1 MTAPRQRVTPTAALV
16 LRADAPREQWL
27 TARRELIGSSDV
39 ADIVGVGYNSARH
52 VYYQKRGDLPLDEE
66 IGEAALW
73 GNLHEETVARE
84 WARRNHS
91 AVQRVGLVANLERP
105 WMGATLDRRV
115 PAGLC
120 PLDRNPPPEVDGNRY
135 PLASRGARCCLEVK
149 TRNAYVAGKWL
160 RGVPDDVHAQALW
173 QRMVTGL
180 DHVHV
185 ACLIGGSDFRQ
196 YTVRA
201 NEDLERRLLSA
212 VELFR
217 VDLARGVPPP
227 IQEEVDPDRYME
239 LEARLH
245 PNREGTAH
253 LGDKDA
259 LEAFELMR
267 SYRMSHKVADAHERS
282 KKRDRNRLVELLGGR
297 DSAVVDNELIY
308 TYDEQNQAPSVDLAA
323 LAERFPEAYAACV
336 TPKKGRR
343 LLIKWKGE

>member
-1 MTAPRQRVTPTAALV
+1 MTGPRQRVTPTATLV

-84 WARRNHS
+84 WARRNNS

-115 PAGLC
+115 PGGLC
-120 PLDRNPPPEVDGNRY
+120 PD
-135 PLASRGARCCLEVK
+135 LARLSGPTARIGGSVCCLEVK
-149 TRNAYVAGKWL
+149 TRNAYVAGKWR

-173 QRMVTGL
+173 QKMTTGL

-201 NEDLERRLLSA
+201 DEDLERRLLSA